1 MGKLGVAEAVAPNLI
16 VNAGLFAHKPL
27 GCDADFKMI
36 GSIHFKNFRV
46 LRDTTLPL
54 SPFTLIVGPNGS
66 GKSTV
71 FVALEWFDSY
81 DQYPASVYRHVDA
94 GLQEAV
100 EVDVVGAKEH
110 DGVSFLFKLGVGGS
124 HKSWQPSDYPDEA
137 ASLDKDLRKWRRY
150 SFDPGILAKPAQLS
164 PHVALGPRGE
174 GLAVALDQLR
184 DDSPERFEALNNEI
198 GRWLPEFDRV
208 LFTTPGEGHRALSL
222 RTRRGGYN
230 IPSANLSQ
238 GTLIAL
244 AILTLAYLPDP
255 PAIVGLEEPDRGLHP
270 RLLREVRD
278 AIYRL
283 TNPAA
288 FGEKREPVQ
297 VIATTH
303 SPFFLDLFRDHPE
316 EIVIAEKV
324 GLEARFQR
332 LSDRADLDEILGDAS
347 LGEVWYSG
355 VLGGVPAAT

>member
-1 MGKLGVAEAVAPNLI
+1 
-16 VNAGLFAHKPL
+16 
-27 GCDADFKMI
+27 MI

-46 LRDTTLPL
+46 LRDAILPL

-71 FVALEWFDSY
+71 FLALQAQRTPEGFPADSLL
-81 DQYPASVYRHVDA
+81 SVGCHRS
-94 GLQEAV
+94 QQ
-100 EVDVVGAKEH
+100 VGIEIEGARSETGTKCIIRLTPTR
-110 DGVSFLFKLGVGGS
+110 SNNFVGGRGHILAQRLRNS
-124 HKSWQPSDYPDEA
+124 RIY
-137 ASLDKDLRKWRRY
+137 SLDPLITAA
-150 SFDPGILAKPAQLS
+150 PVHLS
-164 PHVALGPRGE
+164 PGVELGYRGE
-174 GLAVALDQLR
+174 NLAGVLDSLR
-184 DDSPERFEALNNEI
+184 DSVPERFEALNTEL
-198 GRWLPEFDRV
+198 GHWLPEFDRV
-208 LFTTPGEGHRALSL
+208 LFETPSTGQRAIRL
-222 RTRRGGYN
+222 RTREGHHA
-230 IPSANLSQ
+230 IPASSLSQ
-238 GTLIAL
+238 GTLVAL
-244 AILTLAYLPDP
+244 AILTLAYLPNP
-255 PAIVGLEEPDRGLHP
+255 PSIIGLEEPDRGLHP
-270 RLLREVRD
+270 RLLRDVRD

-355 VLGGVPAAT
+355 VLGGVPATT

>member
-1 MGKLGVAEAVAPNLI
+1 
-16 VNAGLFAHKPL
+16 
-27 GCDADFKMI
+27 MI
-36 GSIHFKNFRV
+36 GSIHFRNFRV
-46 LRDTTLPL
+46 LRDATLPL

-71 FVALEWFDSY
+71 FLALDLVR
-81 DQYPASVYRHVDA
+81 DPRLGHADGLRHALPSSDLKVQL
-94 GLQEAV
+94 GIIGSGV
-100 EVDVVGAKEH
+100 HK
-110 DGVSFLFKLGVGGS
+110 GVSGSCYWAPGGNKQGRSSVPGVDF
-124 HKSWQPSDYPDEA
+124 W
-137 ASLDKDLRKWRRY
+137 SLDRFLMRSRCFSLDPAAIAQDVDLE
-150 SFDPGILAKPAQLS
+150 PNME
-164 PHVALGPRGE
+164 LGPRGE
-174 GLAVALDQLR
+174 KLAGVLDGVR
-184 DDSPERFEALNNEI
+184 DQNPERFEALNAELS
-198 GRWLPEFDRV
+198 RWLPEYDRI
-208 LFTTPGEGHRALSL
+208 LFETPSPGKRALLL
-222 RTRRGGYN
+222 RTREGSYPLR
-230 IPSANLSQ
+230 AKVLSQ

-244 AILTLAYLPDP
+244 AILTLAYLPNP
-255 PAIVGLEEPDRGLHP
+255 PSIIGLEEPDRGLHP
-270 RLLREVRD
+270 RLLRDVRD

-355 VLGGVPAAT
+355 VLGGVPATT

>member
-1 MGKLGVAEAVAPNLI
+1 
-16 VNAGLFAHKPL
+16 
-27 GCDADFKMI
+27 MI
-36 GSIHFKNFRV
+36 GSIRFKNFRV

-71 FVALEWFDSY
+71 FVALEWFQNY
-81 DQYPASVYRHVDA
+81 DKLPSNFYRHA
-94 GLQEAV
+94 QAEPQENI
-100 EVDVVGAKEH
+100 EVDVSWTAEH
-110 DGVSFLFKLGVGGS
+110 QGVSLLFKLGFGGAR
-124 HKSWQPSDYPDEA
+124 KSWQPSDYTDVTA
-137 ASLDKDLRKWRRY
+137 GLDKSLRKWHRY
-150 SFDPGILAKPAQLS
+150 SFDPEVLAKPARLS
-164 PHVALGPRGE
+164 PNEALGLRGE
-174 GLAVALDQLR
+174 GLAVVLDQLR
-184 DDSPERFEALNNEI
+184 DDSPERFEALNREV
-198 GRWLPEFDRV
+198 GRWLPEFDKV
-208 LFTTPGEGHRALSL
+208 LFSTPDVGHRSLSL
-222 RTRRGGYN
+222 RTRQGGYS

-244 AILTLAYLPDP
+244 AILTLAYLPTP
-255 PAIVGLEEPDRGLHP
+255 PSIIGLEEPDRGLHP
-270 RLLREVRD
+270 RLLRDVRD

-332 LSDRADLDEILGDAS
+332 LSDRPDLDEILGDAS